1 MCIQTTTEPGLS
13 SMTINAQDRHGVVIV
28 GAGFGGL
35 WAVKHPTR
43 GAPVD
48 ITLIDQR
55 NHHLF
60 QPLLYQVATASLAP
74 SEIAWPVRSM
84 LRDRKDVTTI
94 LATVTG
100 VDAAGRTVRLADEST
115 VPYDTLI
122 LATGARHGY
131 FGHDDWEA
139 FAPGL
144 KTVEDATAIRGKILT
159 AFEEA
164 ERETDPARQQS
175 LLTFA
180 IVGAGPTGVE
190 LAGTIADLAHDT
202 LPRDFRTIDTHK
214 TKVRLVEGS
223 QGPERLSRQPI
234 AVARS
239 ALEKLGVEVILGE
252 PVTSIEHTRL
262 RSANVASTHTRSF
275 GLPEYVRHRRLN
287 GSVFLRTGTAGYSP
301 DRISAFLAMQTS
313 LRWENGC
320 RQGADGSPVP
330 GIAPAAKQEGAF
342 VAKTIRRR
350 LAGVSEQRSF
360 HYHHEGSLAQ
370 IGKRKAVIDLDGS
383 GCAVQSPGGCGGSH
397 TSIFS
402 WECALASASHS
413 TGCGSTCATSEVP
426 GSLRKQYASRP
437 SIDGPLS
444 FL

>member
-1 MCIQTTTEPGLS
+1 MVASGESPS
-13 SMTINAQDRHGVVIV
+13 RHRVVIV

-35 WAVKHPTR
+35 SAVKHLR
-43 GAPVD
+43 GAPVG
-48 ITLIDQR
+48 ITLVDQR

-74 SEIAWPVRSM
+74 SEIAWPIRSI

-100 VDAAGRTVRLADEST
+100 VDAAGKAVRLADEST

-131 FGHDDWEA
+131 FGHDDWERV
-139 FAPGL
+139 APGL
-144 KTVEDATAIRGKILT
+144 KTVEDATAIRGKILSV
-159 AFEEA
+159 FEEA
-164 ERETDPARQQS
+164 EREMDPARQES

-202 LPRDFRTIDTHK
+202 LPHDFRAIDTHK
-214 TKVRLVEGS
+214 TRVLLVEAGQKVLS
-223 QGPERLSRQPI
+223 GYPDDLSRY
-234 AVARS
+234 AKR

-252 PVTSIEHTRL
+252 PVTLIEDGAL
-262 RSANVASTHTRSF
+262 SF
-275 GLPEYVRHRRLN
+275 GERRVEAHTIIWAAGVRASPAAEWLGVPADRN
-287 GSVFLRTGTAGYSP
+287 GRIVVGPDLSVPGYANIFAVGDTVAVKAP
-301 DRISAFLAMQTS
+301 
-313 LRWENGC
+313 
-320 RQGADGSPVP
+320 DGSPVP

-350 LAGVSEQRSF
+350 IAGASEQRSF

-370 IGKRKAVIDLDGS
+370 IGKRKAVIDFGWVKLRG
-383 GCAVQSPGGCGGSH
+383 AVAWWLWGIAHVYFLVGVRSRLSV
-397 TSIFS
+397 
-402 WECALASASHS
+402 ALNWLWIYMRNQRGARLITEAVRESA
-413 TGCGSTCATSEVP
+413 V
-426 GSLRKQYASRP
+426 
-437 SIDGPLS
+437 D
-444 FL
+444 